1 MTFHDIV
8 NEISHLAPVRILSS
22 ASRAD
27 ISKVKL
33 WANHPESEKDTILFF
48 GYDTQPE
55 SWPDHYILAFDR
67 IDSGLFS
74 QSDPFQDE
82 RPDSFSSDRS
92 DQSDS
97 VSSDHPVFDSSDQ
110 SDQSGSFSSDH
121 PDSDSINPLC
131 SDLTGSSIDLA
142 IIPSE
147 YFAAVFNHIQ
157 EFMSERNGNDYLHYL
172 METADKVKSV
182 DTLIDMASKTFN
194 ASLVLIDR
202 DFRILSHSN
211 EIPVTDDLWVD
222 NIKKGYC
229 DYDFIT
235 EVRKLKSVQ
244 MADPGTT
251 PFEVTCSASPYRKL
265 ACKVYCRDAWIG
277 SLLLIEGDQT
287 YRAEHA
293 EMLRILSS
301 VTGYTLL
308 NYSPDL
314 LYRTSDYQGF
324 LYNLLIGTP
333 LENLPEAYRN
343 LKFHENMKLLYFR
356 PENAETAPIRGRLL
370 REAFHKELPDCHV
383 ITYRKATIV
392 VCSTTDAEKVGKLLD
407 LFPAS
412 CSVNVGISNPFH
424 KIELLR
430 EALSEAEDALA
441 TGKSIDPERRIFP
454 FEEFSISIM
463 LRHFSETEDLT
474 RYIHPAVLL
483 LLKYDD
489 QYKSKLLPT
498 IREYITNNCSIK
510 KTAEA
515 LFLHRNSVI
524 YRLHKAEEIS
534 GLILNDPDTQF
545 ILRMSFLI
553 MRTAPRSSYSRTP
566 RRS

>member
-1 MTFHDIV
+1 MTFQDIV
-8 NEISHLAPVRILSS
+8 NEISRLAPVQILSMS
-22 ASRAD
+22 SGTD
-27 ISKVKL
+27 ISKVRL
-33 WANHPESEKDTILFF
+33 WANRPESEEGSILYF
-48 GYDTQPE
+48 GYDSQPDPCPE
-55 SWPDHYILAFDR
+55 HYILA
-67 IDSGLFS
+67 
-74 QSDPFQDE
+74 
-82 RPDSFSSDRS
+82 SDRTDLS
-92 DQSDS
+92 ES
-97 VSSDHPVFDSSDQ
+97 VVPDHPASVTLNNIHQDPAGHSV
-110 SDQSGSFSSDH
+110 
-121 PDSDSINPLC
+121 
-131 SDLTGSSIDLA
+131 DLA
-142 IIPSE
+142 VIPSR
-147 YFAAVFNHIQ
+147 YFAVVFNRIQ
-157 EFMSERNGNDYLHYL
+157 DFMSERTGNDYLHYL

-182 DTLIDMASKTFN
+182 DTLIDLASQTFN
-194 ASLVLIDR
+194 ASLILIDR
-202 DFRILSHSN
+202 DFRILSHSTR
-211 EIPVTDDLWVD
+211 IPVTDELWTD

-277 SLLLIEGDQT
+277 SLLLIEGDHT
-287 YRAEHA
+287 YRTEHA

-308 NYSPDL
+308 NFSPEL

-343 LKFHENMKLLYFR
+343 MKFQENMKLLYFR
-356 PENAETAPIRGRLL
+356 PEDSEPAPFKGRLL
-370 REAFHKELPDCHV
+370 REVFHKELPDCHV

-392 VCSTTDAEKVGKLLD
+392 VCSTADAEKVGDLLA
-407 LFPAS
+407 LFPAGY
-412 CSVNVGISNPFH
+412 SVNVGISNPFH

-430 EALSEAEDALA
+430 EALSEAQDALT
-441 TGKSIDPERRIFP
+441 TGKENDSERHVFP
-454 FEEFSISIM
+454 FEEYSISIM

-483 LLKYDD
+483 LKDYDEK
-489 QYKSKLLPT
+489 YKSKLLPT
-498 IREYITNNCSIK
+498 VYVYLSNSCNIK

-524 YRLHKAEEIS
+524 YRLRKVEEIS
-534 GLILNDPDTQF
+534 GLMLNDPDTQF
-545 ILRMSFLI
+545 TLRMSFHL
-553 MRTAPRSSYSRTP
+553 MRTASRT
-566 RRS
+566 S